1 MTWRNKVLEFNA
13 FGWGPVVVRR
23 YMQQGE
29 EGEQM
34 VWEYVD
40 GSTTLMNRI
49 CQLPPAHKVPKK
61 RGQRIT
67 LF

>member
-1 MTWRNKVLEFNA
+1 
-13 FGWGPVVVRR
+13 
-23 YMQQGE
+23 MQQGE

-34 VWEYVD
+34 VWDYAD